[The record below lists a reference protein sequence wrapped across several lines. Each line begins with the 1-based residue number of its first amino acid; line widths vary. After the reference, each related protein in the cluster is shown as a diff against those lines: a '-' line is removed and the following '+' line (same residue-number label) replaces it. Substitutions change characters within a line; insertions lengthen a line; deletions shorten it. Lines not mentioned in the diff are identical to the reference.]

1 MLQSEKYG
9 SAGDWLIVDSVE
21 VRNAGE
27 IEHAARARLSRYMVA
42 RPYWKDGFRQM
53 ATELLQ
59 CSFSQALDAVN
70 EVAGDSKL
78 GEPWKYRYSGIYEFS
93 VPEYV

>member
-78 GEPWKYRYSGIYEFS
+78 GEPWKYRFSGIYEFS